1 MEKKKWTSYGEIYN
15 AIVSAMTNDYAGAK
29 DRKAWNDPHVAARV
43 SLFHSRSFHGD
54 DAEFLRLVRLY
65 LGLFGDPNLSLKKA
79 GSDPIRDWQPGFSVR
94 ADEDFLYVTKAPEE
108 ERLHPGDKIRKL
120 GGLPVPDFRKG
131 NRGRLLCGD
140 VPERENWDYFLQ
152 YADSFEAESEDGSRR
167 TLKTK
172 HFPVQEREE
181 RTEFRRLDENYFY
194 VRLDSFDQVEKIE
207 QNSALHAGELDECPV
222 LILDLRC
229 CRGGDPEGL
238 MPLLPWMAEGGAS
251 LEELMG
257 EEGYYLLC
265 SHKNCRRIAQEM
277 EREEELI
284 DNDRCYMEGN
294 QCQNTG
300 LQQAEQHQSM
310 GLEQTE
316 HYQNIAFE
324 EVEQYR
330 SMLREE
336 KERILSFSGK
346 GFIWEEAEVPEEWKI
361 VQSSPFA
368 QGPRRLILLT
378 DTFTCRE
385 AELLAKSRK
394 GKKDTVIA
402 GRATRGDTLYRE
414 LVTVSFEDD
423 LFFTYPAAK
432 SKEAMESQ
440 GIPEAGV
447 LPDVVVPWTPQE
459 IREDMLLKQVLQLS

>member
-1 MEKKKWTSYGEIYN
+1 MERKKWTSYGEIYN

-94 ADEDFLYVTKAPEE
+94 ADEDFLYVTEAPEDD
-108 ERLHPGDKIRKL
+108 RLHPGDKIRKL
-120 GGLPVPDFRKG
+120 GGLPIPDFRKG

-181 RTEFRRLDENYFY
+181 RTEFRRLDDNYFY
-194 VRLDSFDQVEKIE
+194 VRLDSFDQVERIE
-207 QNSALHAGELDECPV
+207 QKTALHAGELDECPV
-222 LILDLRC
+222 LILDLRR

-277 EREEELI
+277 EREEILLNQAINLKKSE
-284 DNDRCYMEGN
+284 
-294 QCQNTG
+294 QCQNKG
-300 LQQAEQHQSM
+300 
-310 GLEQTE
+310 
-316 HYQNIAFE
+316 FE
-324 EVEQYR
+324 EAGQYR
-330 SMLREE
+330 DMLKEE

-361 VQSSPFA
+361 EQSSPFA
-368 QGPRRLILLT
+368 QSPRRLILLT

-440 GIPEAGV
+440 GNPEAGV

-459 IREDMLLKQVLQLS
+459 IREDMVMKQALQLS